1 MKKSIIYKELVQ
13 LDLEAEDTDQLFA
26 IMAERLQTS
35 GYIKEGFLDAIKKRE
50 EAYPTALPIEPY
62 PVAIPHTDPQC
73 IIKPFVVCIRL
84 KHPIPWRE
92 MAANETVHQVRFAFM
107 LGFQAEDVGD
117 SHVELLQILVMNL
130 QNPEFMKRLL
140 SAQTVDEYWNLV
152 LSMEGLEEES

>member
-13 LDLEAEDTDQLFA
+13 LDLEAENTDQLFEM
-26 IMAERLQTS
+26 MAERLQIL
-35 GYIKEGFLDAIKKRE
+35 GYIKEGFLDAIRKRE

-73 IIKPFVVCIRL
+73 ILKPFVACIRL

-92 MAANETVHQVRFAFM
+92 MAANETVHQVKFVFM

-130 QNPEFMKRLL
+130 QDPEFMKHLDH
-140 SAQTVDEYWNLV
+140 AQTEEEYWKLV
-152 LSMEGLEEES
+152 LSMEGLEEEI